1 MPFKSRI
8 THRILGISLVG
19 VFAIMWVLT
28 PSHVFAQCGSDTPPD
43 STCYTCH
50 LSEESDQKESMWH
63 GIHASKDCCARC
75 HGGNCISMNKDIAH
89 LGIVTNPLSD
99 IYTNCHS
106 CHPDDYHARAEIFA
120 AELDFAPSSSP
131 TSTPVIARESLAK
144 PLVILAAPTPVTHS
158 VSPIPLIFGGLAFIT
173 LFLLGL
179 ILLIT
184 HFRG

>member
-1 MPFKSRI
+1 MPIKSRI
-8 THRILGISLVG
+8 TRRILCISLVM
-19 VFAIMWVLT
+19 FLTIIWALT

-50 LSEESDQKESMWH
+50 LAEKPSPDDSLWH

-75 HGGNCISMNKDIAH
+75 HGGNCMSMDQDLAH
-89 LGIVTNPLSD
+89 QGIVTNPLSD

-106 CHPDDYHARAEIFA
+106 CHPDDYQARAELFA
-120 AELDFAPSSSP
+120 AELDFTPSSSP
-131 TSTPVIARESLAK
+131 TSTPVIAGESLAK